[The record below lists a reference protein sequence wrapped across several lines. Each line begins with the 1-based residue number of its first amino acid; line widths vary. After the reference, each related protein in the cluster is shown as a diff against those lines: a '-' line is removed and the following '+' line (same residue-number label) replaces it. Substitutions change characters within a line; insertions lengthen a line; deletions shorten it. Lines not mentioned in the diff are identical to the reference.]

1 MTRNELTGMVKY
13 YVNQLSGDHADDAW
27 HSLVELGPA
36 ALPHIVHAFEAQ
48 SERSVAVA
56 LIRVA
61 SEYRT
66 REALLFLATLL
77 GATDGE
83 IWKTALD
90 GIVAVGDA
98 SAITCLREASEALG
112 TEKRQWVEEAV
123 NQIKER
129 AG

>member
-1 MTRNELTGMVKY
+1 MTKNQLPEMVKY

-36 ALPHIVHAFEAQ
+36 ALPHVVRAFEAQ
-48 SERSVAVA
+48 SGRAASVA

-61 SEYRT
+61 SEFRT
-66 REALLFLATLL
+66 KDALPFLATLL
-77 GATDGE
+77 GVADGE

-90 GIVAVGDA
+90 GIVSIGGEAAVN
-98 SAITCLREASEALG
+98 CLREVSKTQGAD
-112 TEKRQWVEEAV
+112 KQPWVEEAI
-123 NQIKER
+123 NQINE

>member
-1 MTRNELTGMVKY
+1 MTKHELPEMVKY
-13 YVNQLSGDHADDAW
+13 DASQLSGDRADDAW

-36 ALPHIVHAFEAQ
+36 ALPHVVRAFEAR
-48 SERSVAVA
+48 SESSVAIP

-66 REALLFLATLL
+66 KEALPFFATLL
-77 GATDGE
+77 EATDDE

-90 GIVAVGDA
+90 GIVAMGDESAVTGLRDA
-98 SAITCLREASEALG
+98 SQTLG
-112 TEKRQWVEEAV
+112 NEKRPWVEEAI